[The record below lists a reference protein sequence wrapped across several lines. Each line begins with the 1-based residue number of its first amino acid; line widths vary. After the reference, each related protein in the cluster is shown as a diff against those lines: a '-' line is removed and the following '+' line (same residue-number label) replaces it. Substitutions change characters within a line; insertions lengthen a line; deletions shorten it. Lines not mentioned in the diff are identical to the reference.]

1 MADERYQNR
10 PESTSPKSEQECLEA
25 CESNSE
31 TLEGQAIAST
41 GRPAVASDAA
51 FTSESMVN
59 DTLPDIHATETAK
72 DKLRRHQE
80 DTARQAEELKAT
92 AKRAA
97 EDLRR
102 KSAHVASEAKETAR
116 HAADQAMQTAAETA
130 QAAQR
135 RATSFV
141 ESQKERLAGELET
154 FGAAFSSAAD
164 RLHEGNDQRVA
175 SYATM
180 VADELRATSDWLRT
194 RELSDLVGDAE
205 NFARRRPEVFFGG
218 MLLLGLGIARF
229 LKASSPPR
237 RRQSLENTNY
247 PHDGYDEFDHDYQ
260 YYGEPSRGA
269 YQQLS
274 LVQQEQNSSL
284 NPPYDEPHHRTYEEQ
299 VWPESHEPSK
309 LSPMN
314 DPLSYH

>member
-1 MADERYQNR
+1 
-10 PESTSPKSEQECLEA
+10 
-25 CESNSE
+25 
-31 TLEGQAIAST
+31 
-41 GRPAVASDAA
+41 
-51 FTSESMVN
+51 
-59 DTLPDIHATETAK
+59 
-72 DKLRRHQE
+72 
-80 DTARQAEELKAT
+80 
-92 AKRAA
+92 
-97 EDLRR
+97 
-102 KSAHVASEAKETAR
+102 
-116 HAADQAMQTAAETA
+116 MQTATDTA

-154 FGAAFSSAAD
+154 FGAAFTCAAD

-180 VADELRATSDWLRT
+180 VADELQATSDWLRT

-205 NFARRRPEVFFGG
+205 NFARRRPDVFFGG

-237 RRQSLENTNY
+237 RRQNFENANF
-247 PHDGYDEFDHDYQ
+247 PSDSYDEFDHDYG
-260 YYGEPSRGA
+260 YYGEANRGG

-274 LVQQEQNSSL
+274 LVQQERNSSL
-284 NPPYDEPHHRTYEEQ
+284 NPSYGEPHHRTSEEQ